1 MVPDH
6 YLVVSS
12 FVVIAVIDCVRA
24 RTRLWC
30 FKAEVVNLRVIK
42 YLALL
47 IVAEKRSKETKC
59 SRSCYRQFKS
69 LKDLQQV
76 S

>member
-1 MVPDH
+1 MVPNH

-12 FVVIAVIDCVRA
+12 FVIIAVIDSVRA

-30 FKAEVVNLRVIK
+30 FKPEEVDLRVIQ

-47 IVAEKRSKETKC
+47 IVAEKRPK
-59 SRSCYRQFKS
+59 
-69 LKDLQQV
+69 
-76 S
+76 